1 MIVNFDN
8 AATTFPKPP
17 EVRRALNEAILRYG
31 GNAGRGGHRLTLAT
45 SEKVYDTRQ
54 SAADF
59 SELHRKT
66 SFYPKLH
73 ICAEPCYS
81 GNYVGRR
88 PYNYKQY
95 RA

>member
-45 SEKVYDTRQ
+45 SEKVYDSRRLI
-54 SAADF
+54 F

-66 SFYPKLH
+66 SFLP
-73 ICAEPCYS
+73 
-81 GNYVGRR
+81 
-88 PYNYKQY
+88 
-95 RA
+95 